1 MKKYEKKRNQKI
13 FEVLLILKSIY
24 LLMALVALTS
34 TVDINKIDNPIAVA
48 VSAIG
53 VLLFM
58 ITYFMLVVYYHKHF
72 VDRSNRIAKVIEIII
87 LLFIFTTIV
96 MFTGGNESPYKF
108 ICIFIVLIST
118 IQFGEKHSIITA
130 LILSLELILIDFM
143 MSPNKETLSIYFERD
158 LVLIASLL
166 VTAFILSMY
175 VNIEVEYSKDLKRL
189 ANVDELTGLFNH
201 RYLQQQ
207 LTKVIKD
214 SEEKKENAS
223 LLFMDID
230 YFKNYNDI
238 NGHQHGDWV
247 LKKIGIILKESI
259 RENDIVA
266 RYGGEEFVAI
276 LPNTDKNTA
285 IEIGEKIRKTVEDTY
300 FYAQENQPDENM
312 TISVGVS
319 CYPENGKSKHELIN
333 AADDALYRAKF
344 FNKNRV
350 EAYYSVLDEVDDS
363 LYINEKIKKS
373 LKAFI
378 SMINKKDKYTY
389 GHTERV
395 VIYSKWFAEFLGL
408 SEEEKIDIKLA
419 AYLHD
424 IGKVELP
431 EELLNKRTKLT
442 DDEFSKIKEHPVVSA
457 ELIESMKPFER
468 LTPVVKYHHERYD
481 GRGYPDKL
489 EGEKIPYLSRII
501 TIADSFDAM
510 TSHRPYNFRKSRDE
524 AIEELRNNAG
534 TQFDP
539 ALVEKFIS
547 MLEKYSDKI

>member
-1 MKKYEKKRNQKI
+1 MEKFEKRRNQKI
-13 FEVLLILKSIY
+13 FDVLLLLKVIY
-24 LLMALVALTS
+24 MMIVSVAIASSRSLKKIGNPLVITAL
-34 TVDINKIDNPIAVA
+34 
-48 VSAIG
+48 AII

-58 ITYFMLVVYYHKHF
+58 LIYFLWVAYYKKDLEYCEHKLEDVV
-72 VDRSNRIAKVIEIII
+72 EMI
-87 LLFIFTTIV
+87 LLLIIFTIV
-96 MFTGGNESPYKF
+96 LLLTGNIKSPYKF
-108 ICIFIVLIST
+108 ISIFLVLIET
-118 IQFGEKHSIITA
+118 IQFGKKYSSVIAI
-130 LILSLELILIDFM
+130 ILSVELLFMDFIVTQ
-143 MSPNKETLSIYFERD
+143 NKESLSVYFGRD
-158 LVLIASLL
+158 LVLIVTLL
-166 VTAFILSMY
+166 VTAFVLSIY
-175 VNIEVEYSKDLKRL
+175 VDIEREHSKDLKRL

-285 IEIGEKIRKTVEDTY
+285 IEIGEKIRKTIEDTY